1 MNNQLIVFSSPLHQW
16 RYSQSPS
23 CLCTEVP
30 VKQPFGFPTFPE
42 SSTTLHAQRKE
53 YQSFAIGPVLLF
65 PRWPILHLQYPA
77 ISSSTYTSRYV
88 LPSLANF
95 PNANFVLLQSRKLMP
110 SGTQI
115 SSKLIKDLVG
125 DPRKDWDR
133 HHRQLRTQRFS
144 CRRNHIEF
152 IIIQSLTKSLA
163 SICHC
168 SLTFQ
173 RSQNTGSGCIAW
185 PWVPTV
191 PLLLKKIKQS
201 LLIFIRPSRLGHG
214 YKPNRVR

>member
-53 YQSFAIGPVLLF
+53 YQSFAIGLVLLF

-110 SGTQI
+110 SGTKSAVSWSRTLSAI
-115 SSKLIKDLVG
+115 PGKIGIGITGNCALKGSAAEEITSNSSSS
-125 DPRKDWDR
+125 R
-133 HHRQLRTQRFS
+133 
-144 CRRNHIEF
+144 
-152 IIIQSLTKSLA
+152 A
-163 SICHC
+163 S
-168 SLTFQ
+168 
-173 RSQNTGSGCIAW
+173 R
-185 PWVPTV
+185 
-191 PLLLKKIKQS
+191 
-201 LLIFIRPSRLGHG
+201 SRLLPSVIAPWLSRGV
-214 YKPNRVR
+214 KILDPAA